1 MVFGFP
7 KSRNREKKLC
17 ITERREDRQE
27 EPPDFSS
34 GKDDHDIHQ
43 HHPSESRLHEMP
55 LDLEVKVK
63 VAQS

>member
-34 GKDDHDIHQ
+34 GKDDHDIYINILLLKAGFTRC
-43 HHPSESRLHEMP
+43 PWT
-55 LDLEVKVK
+55 
-63 VAQS
+63 